1 VTIEK
6 LSNCMIIKSLDE
18 NHVKFAHVD
27 LTSTDKKFSTPIDW
41 ALQALTPE
49 LSEGRV
55 LPHVHLNR
63 KVGSDNG
70 SNPEAWVCLS
80 GHCDFEVYDI
90 FKKRVYSSRLEEKML
105 LIVERGGNSIKK
117 STANFKF
124 LELKLGP
131 FSGKNWE
138 YF

>member
-1 VTIEK
+1 
-6 LSNCMIIKSLDE
+6 MIIKSLNE
-18 NHVKFAHVD
+18 NHVRFAHVD
-27 LTSTDKKFSTPIDW
+27 LNSADTKFSTPIDW

-49 LSEGRV
+49 LAEGRV
-55 LPHVHLNR
+55 SRHIHLNR
-63 KVGSDNG
+63 SVESNTG

-90 FKKRVYSSRLEEKML
+90 FKKFVYSSRLEEKML

-117 STANFKF
+117 STANFKL
-124 LELKLGP
+124 LEFKLGP